1 MANVQ
6 LLDIAYGRSG
16 DKGTGSNVG
25 IFVKNQALYE
35 YLETQLTAEVVKAHF
50 KDICK
55 GAVTRYELPNLK
67 GLNFILEDSLSGGG
81 SGTLITDAQGKTHG
95 MGLLQM
101 WLDVPDELL
110 V

>member
-35 YLETQLTAEVVKAHF
+35 YLEKQLTAKVVKAHF

-67 GLNFILEDSLSGGG
+67 ALNFILEDSLSGGG
-81 SGTLITDAQGKTHG
+81 TAGLIIVAQGKTHG